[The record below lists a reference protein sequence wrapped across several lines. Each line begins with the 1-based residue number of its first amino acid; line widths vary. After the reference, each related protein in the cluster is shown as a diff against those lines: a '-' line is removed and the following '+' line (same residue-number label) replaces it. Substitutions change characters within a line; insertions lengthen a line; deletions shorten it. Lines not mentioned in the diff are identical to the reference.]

1 MTGALTLGAAF
12 LLGLAASGHCLAM
25 CGGVTAALGLATARD
40 ASGRTRL
47 SLLLG
52 CQVGRIVSYS
62 LAGLIVGTASII
74 LVVTL
79 GLTGRSFVLRQIE
92 GVGSRLVWANYR
104 GTVLSG
110 VSRAQDDVLL
120 DEDVR
125 AIAARRDLF
134 TGVTGILTLRGTVT
148 VQSQSKTLTVLGVMA
163 NYGEVRKNMRVLR
176 GRFIDDDDILQ
187 RARVAVVNRD
197 LYEQM
202 FGNDTGPKTIRT
214 LGATFQVIGEFEEPV
229 DTLGRGDIVPETILI
244 PITVGWYYT
253 PTREVRTLYAEVR
266 DFTQLPTAVKAVEEI
281 LKERHRPGSVY
292 EVESM
297 TTVVGLAHAISAGL
311 IVVFVLAA
319 AVSVVVGGVGIMNIL
334 LASVEQRTREIGV
347 RMSVGAR
354 RRDILGQFLFEAL
367 ALGMAGSSIG
377 VLLGLGLPY
386 LSRLF
391 LRNIEIHVS
400 VLSAV
405 LAFVFS
411 CGVAVVFGA
420 VPAYRASSLN
430 PAEALH
436 HE

>member
-1 MTGALTLGAAF
+1 MFSREVLDMAVDRFRKHPVQTSLT
-12 LLGLAASGHCLAM
+12 
-25 CGGVTAALGLATARD
+25 
-40 ASGRTRL
+40 
-47 SLLLG
+47 
-52 CQVGRIVSYS
+52 
-62 LAGLIVGTASII
+62 LAGLTVGTAAII

-79 GLTGRSFVLRQIE
+79 GLTGRSFVLSQIE
-92 GVGSRLVWANYR
+92 GVGSRLLWANYR
-104 GTVLSG
+104 GTVTSG
-110 VSRAQDDVLL
+110 VSRIQDDVLV
-120 DEDVR
+120 DMDVK
-125 AIAARRDLF
+125 AVEARSDLISGA
-134 TGVTGILTLRGTVT
+134 TATLTLRGNVT
-148 VQSQSKTLTVLGVMA
+148 VQSSTLPLTVLGVMA
-163 NYGEVRKNMRVLR
+163 NYPAVRRNTRILK
-176 GRFIDDDDILQ
+176 GRFIDEDDVLE
-187 RARVAVVNRD
+187 RARVCLVVRD
-197 LYEQM
+197 LYQRL
-202 FGNDTGPKTIRT
+202 FGNQGVEGKTIRT
-214 LGATFQVIGEFEEPV
+214 MGTTFQVIGEFEEPV

-266 DFTQLPTAVKAVEEI
+266 DFAQLPTAVKAVEEI

-297 TTVVGLAHAISAGL
+297 TTVVRLAHAISAGL
-311 IVVFVLAA
+311 IIVFVLAA

-436 HE
+436 NE

>member
-1 MTGALTLGAAF
+1 MFSREVLDMAVDRFRKHPVQTSLT
-12 LLGLAASGHCLAM
+12 
-25 CGGVTAALGLATARD
+25 
-40 ASGRTRL
+40 
-47 SLLLG
+47 
-52 CQVGRIVSYS
+52 
-62 LAGLIVGTASII
+62 LAGLTVGTAAII

-79 GLTGRSFVLRQIE
+79 GLTGRSFVLSQIE
-92 GVGSRLVWANYR
+92 GVGSRLLWANYR
-104 GTVLSG
+104 GTVTSG
-110 VSRAQDDVLL
+110 VSRIQDDVLI
-120 DEDVR
+120 DMDVK
-125 AIAARRDLF
+125 AVEARSDLISGA
-134 TGVTGILTLRGTVT
+134 TATLTLRGNVT
-148 VQSQSKTLTVLGVMA
+148 VQSSTLPLTVLGVMA
-163 NYGEVRKNMRVLR
+163 NYPAVRRNTRILK
-176 GRFIDDDDILQ
+176 GRFIDEDDVLE
-187 RARVAVVNRD
+187 RARVCLVVRD
-197 LYEQM
+197 LYQRL
-202 FGNDTGPKTIRT
+202 FGNQGVEGKTIRT
-214 LGATFQVIGEFEEPV
+214 MGTTLQVIGEFEEPV

-266 DFTQLPTAVKAVEEI
+266 DFAELPTAVKAVEEI

-297 TTVVGLAHAISAGL
+297 TTVVRLAHAISAGL
-311 IVVFVLAA
+311 IIVFVLAA